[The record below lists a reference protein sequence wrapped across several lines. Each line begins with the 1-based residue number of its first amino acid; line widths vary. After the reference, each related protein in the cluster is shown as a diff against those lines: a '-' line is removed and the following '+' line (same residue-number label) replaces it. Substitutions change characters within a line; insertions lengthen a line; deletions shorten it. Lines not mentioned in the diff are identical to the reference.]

1 MVTGGEKV
9 GMAGEKEK
17 KEAKVE
23 GTAREVVGKEEGM
36 AMVVAEGEVR
46 EEGKEEGMAAARVA
60 TAAEMEAAK
69 EEDLGEGRAEGKE
82 EEKVADSEAAR
93 GVAAVAAVRRA
104 LAHTMRGAP
113 APLGTAE
120 RLGTLRPPETPQA
133 RQARLRA
140 AQWTGVGGP
149 SWAWDHRAAPVASAR
164 PVRATRR
171 PRGEAAQA
179 TRAGG
184 TRVRARAHPA
194 GSAHRFLGCHPRG
207 PPRPPHRPPSHRPRR
222 RSPPV

>member
-1 MVTGGEKV
+1 VVVTGGEKV

-82 EEKVADSEAAR
+82 EKKVADSEAAR
-93 GVAAVAAVRRA
+93 GV
-104 LAHTMRGAP
+104 G
-113 APLGTAE
+113 
-120 RLGTLRPPETPQA
+120 
-133 RQARLRA
+133 
-140 AQWTGVGGP
+140 
-149 SWAWDHRAAPVASAR
+149 
-164 PVRATRR
+164 
-171 PRGEAAQA
+171 
-179 TRAGG
+179 
-184 TRVRARAHPA
+184 
-194 GSAHRFLGCHPRG
+194 
-207 PPRPPHRPPSHRPRR
+207 
-222 RSPPV
+222 